1 MSRAQENYLNKQR
14 SKQQNQPQPT
24 YGLAARHP
32 QTFYNPTQPL
42 YPMPNG
48 QQVQAHTEEPEV
60 DLERAKNILPISGNT
75 TTFNINT
82 LLYNNIKESDYFK
95 ALYQL
100 RTYHEIVDEIY
111 PSVMHVAPWQTGT
124 TRIPST
130 AFCLLLKF
138 FLMRLTVKQMK
149 GLLHTDDCP
158 YVRAIGFLYLRYTCP
173 ASDLWDWFEPFL
185 DDEEEFTP
193 STDTSLVMTIGQFL
207 TQLLTDM
214 KYFGTTLPRIPVLME
229 RKFQVLL
236 ILLDK
241 RRQRRLENMHD
252 LERGKF
258 CKGAKVRAIYQDE
271 DNEPAWYEGVIQ
283 SRDTQDGMPAS
294 LNKFWVKYTEYGNTE
309 SVDLGD
315 MQLLEKSGDKDKDR
329 DSDRGRDRERDRDRD
344 RGSERG
350 RDDGENGRDQDFL
363 AQVLQKQRD
372 SSVAVG
378 KNYASRPVSYKSSL
392 SLKMTTYTNRKKS
405 PTRESPR
412 GGERSRRSRSRS
424 RSRDRDRD
432 RDRDRYRDR
441 ERDSG
446 RDRDRSRDRG
456 RDRDRDRRGDRDRD
470 RYRDRNRDSERNR
483 ERGDG
488 ESSSSSMTKTETS
501 REHMERLKKLK
512 DTYGDASSR

>member
-1 MSRAQENYLNKQR
+1 M
-14 SKQQNQPQPT
+14 
-24 YGLAARHP
+24 
-32 QTFYNPTQPL
+32 

-48 QQVQAHTEEPEV
+48 QQAQEHVEEQEV
-60 DLERAKNILPISGNT
+60 DPERAKNILPMTGNT
-75 TTFNINT
+75 STFNINT
-82 LLYNNIKESDYFK
+82 LLYNNIKEADYFK

-111 PSVMHVAPWQTGT
+111 PSVTHVAPWQTGT

-158 YVRAIGFLYLRYTCP
+158 FVRAIGFLYLRYTCP
-173 ASDLWDWFEPFL
+173 ASDLWGWFEPFL

-193 STDTSLVMTIGQFL
+193 SSDTTLVMTMGQFL

-229 RKFQVLL
+229 RKFRVLL
-236 ILLDK
+236 LLLDK
-241 RRQRRLENMHD
+241 RRERRAENMHD

-315 MQLLEKSGDKDKDR
+315 MQLLEKVGT
-329 DSDRGRDRERDRDRD
+329 RERDRDTD
-344 RGSERG
+344 RGRERERERGGERG
-350 RDDGENGRDQDFL
+350 RDDGENGGDQDFL

-432 RDRDRYRDR
+432 RYRDR
-441 ERDSG
+441 D

-456 RDRDRDRRGDRDRD
+456 RDRDRDRRGDRERDRDRD
-470 RYRDRNRDSERNR
+470 RYRDRNRDSDRDR
-483 ERGDG
+483 HRARGDG
-488 ESSSSSMTKTETS
+488 ESTSSCMTNATTS
-501 REHMERLKKLK
+501 REQMERLKKLK
-512 DTYGDASSR
+512 DTYGDASCAR